1 MASDFSFAQPERRNF
16 TVPILVALAIL
27 AIAAGLVYHFMGHG
41 IAEVTVTHVAVLP
54 NHTVFKSRSIVVGQD
69 ETQEDFYVLATVRVQ
84 DEMKIPIF
92 IKDLTGTLETADGVQ
107 TSSAV
112 EKNDFASLYTTFPAL
127 KPLAGPPLLREIAIQ
142 PGASAEGMVL
152 LHFPITQAQWDS
164 RTSATV
170 TVDLYHQG
178 PIAATIPKP

>member
-1 MASDFSFAQPERRNF
+1 MADFSFSQPEPRNF
-16 TVPILVALAIL
+16 TVPILIAVAVL
-27 AIAAGLVYHFMGHG
+27 AIAGGLVYHFMAHG
-41 IAEVTVTHVAVLP
+41 VADVTVTHVAVLP

-69 ETQEDFYVLATVRVQ
+69 ETQDDFYVLATVAVH
-84 DEMKIPIF
+84 DDLKIPIF
-92 IKDLTGTLETADGVQ
+92 IKDLTGTLETPEGEQ

-142 PGASAEGMVL
+142 PGESAEGMVL
-152 LHFPITQAQWDS
+152 LHYPITQAQWDS

-178 PIAATIPKP
+178 KFTATIPKP